1 MFCNIIFI
9 LNFLPDIQYMVYSES
24 NVYHR
29 FRFVFH
35 MLEDQ
40 IVEDLVAVSNNPSL
54 VLTLVTSAVGVGD
67 DDLGCDNIDE
77 FVDGLIVDDNDMT
90 ALSLEQLA

>member
-9 LNFLPDIQYMVYSES
+9 LNFLPYILYMVYCKS

-29 FRFVFH
+29 FRVVFH

-40 IVEDLVAVSNNPSL
+40 IVEDLVAVSNDPSL

-67 DDLGCDNIDE
+67 DDLGCDNIDK
-77 FVDGLIVDDNDMT
+77 FVEGLIVDDDDMT